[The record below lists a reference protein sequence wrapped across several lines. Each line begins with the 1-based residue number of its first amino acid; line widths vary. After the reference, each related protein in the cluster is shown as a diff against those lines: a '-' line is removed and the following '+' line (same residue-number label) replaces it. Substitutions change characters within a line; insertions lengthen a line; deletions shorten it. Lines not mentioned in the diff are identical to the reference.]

1 MIDIHIEYKQML
13 YTIPINPEKLK
24 IEGSSGN
31 KTEESLGLGEINIIK
46 ARKLKEIEIESFVVG
61 KEEAKK
67 LIDFIGTI
75 RLEKKPCRFIATD
88 LDINILVSIEDF
100 ENETRAGEEED
111 IYYTLGLKE
120 WVDYS
125 PKRVVVQTSPQQPV
139 KVETPR
145 VDNKKPS
152 PKAYTV
158 VSGDSLWKIS
168 KRMTG
173 NGNKWGELYN
183 LNKKVIGS
191 NPNRIYPKQVLNI
204 PKGW

>member
-1 MIDIHIEYKQML
+1 MIDIHIEYKQTL

-24 IEGSSGN
+24 IESSSGN

-61 KEEAKK
+61 KEDVDKF
-67 LIDFIGTI
+67 LSFIATI
-75 RLEKKPCRFIATD
+75 RLDKKPCRLIVTD
-88 LDINILVSIEDF
+88 LDINMLVSIEDF

-111 IYYTLGLKE
+111 VYYTLGLKE

-191 NPNRIYPKQVLNI
+191 NPSRIYPKQVLNI